1 MCLASTGLFRREC
14 PEPSQ
19 EVIMTLSP
27 FVSLP
32 TQESQQA
39 NLCVPQGHAGY
50 ALGRSGRKRL
60 ECGTH
65 DIQPLSPSTIFLIRV
80 GAMHKLDLESLGN
93 SMVRDEAGLWR
104 PLRVVGRLEYSI
116 LHADRLMD
124 ALERGELL
132 ESSDLEREL
141 TQIILDRVNS
151 FLECDTWRS
160 ETLSASL
167 ECASGELQ
175 FYVEDALEPLGI
187 QVTSFELTA
196 DLTSDVSS
204 GHRGLA

>member
-1 MCLASTGLFRREC
+1 VPGNI
-14 PEPSQ
+14 Q
-19 EVIMTLSP
+19 EVIMTLLP

-32 TQESQQA
+32 TPDSQQA
-39 NLCVPQGHAGY
+39 NLCVPLGHAGY

-80 GAMHKLDLESLGN
+80 GASHVLELESLGN
-93 SMVRDEAGLWR
+93 SMLRDEAGLWR

-116 LHADRLMD
+116 LLPDRLMD
-124 ALERGELL
+124 ALERDDLQ
-132 ESSDLEREL
+132 ESSDLDREL

-151 FLECDTWRS
+151 FLECDTWRA
-160 ETLSASL
+160 ETLTASL

-175 FYVEDALEPLGI
+175 FHVEEALEPLGI

-196 DLTSDVSS
+196 DLTSDVSGS
-204 GHRGLA
+204 HRGLA